1 MSDTYQDD
9 EPRSAGVQ
17 TIEEPQ
23 NVRAEIQEARALIPV
38 GPTGAAPMNFA
49 QQVDFAKTMA
59 LAKAALPPHLRNNAG
74 DCLAIIDIAS
84 RAGLSPYMLASKTY
98 VQNDRLCFESQAY
111 HALAQSSGLM
121 NGEFEIQYEGEGAAR
136 ICIVSGFLKGDP
148 RQKTHRSPPLG
159 ELHPGYSLKT
169 DEGGV
174 KTTKT
179 LSYVGGQKLK
189 AEAAAK
195 GETVHGLYCK
205 GSPLWDRKPD
215 VQHAY
220 DTIRDWVR
228 LHAPRATLGVYTV
241 DEIQDHADHFALEQ
255 AKSTDTLKD
264 KLATADRTEG
274 HQNGFADSELA
285 NLAADK
291 PGVVPKEPAKDVPKD
306 GPLSVPCP
314 ECGVPAGHQC
324 KVRGQPRSE
333 PHKNRMKRAD
343 KKVAPKKPEPEKPA
357 EVKPEDIKTPATAAQ
372 YVVYANGWIEKVSSR
387 DDAEARWEGEAD
399 MRTDLTVSMDDRTAL
414 YRKIDVKFPS

>member
-1 MSDTYQDD
+1 MTDTYQDD
-9 EPRSAGVQ
+9 EPRGAGTQ

-23 NVRAEIQEARALIPV
+23 NVRLEIQEARAMIPV
-38 GPTGAAPMNFA
+38 GDRGAAPMNFA
-49 QQVDFAKTMA
+49 QQVDFAKTMT

-121 NGEFEIQYEGEGAAR
+121 NGDFQIEYEGIGAAR
-136 ICIVSGFLKGDP
+136 VCIVSGFLKGDP

-159 ELHPGYSLKT
+159 ELHPGYVLKV
-169 DEGGV
+169 EESGV

-179 LSYVGGQKLK
+179 LSYAGGQKLK

-195 GETVHGLYCK
+195 GETVPGLFCK

-228 LHAPRATLGVYTV
+228 LHAPRATLGVYTI

-255 AKSTDTLKD
+255 AKDVTTLKD
-264 KLATADRTEG
+264 KLSTADRSEG
-274 HQNGFADSELA
+274 HKNGFADSELA

-291 PGVVPKEPAKDVPKD
+291 PGVVPKEPEKAAEAKADAAK
-306 GPLSVPCP
+306 
-314 ECGVPAGHQC
+314 E
-324 KVRGQPRSE
+324 KKTRG
-333 PHKNRMKRAD
+333 
-343 KKVAPKKPEPEKPA
+343 KKPKKNEPEKPT
-357 EVKPEDIKTPATAAQ
+357 EPKPENIKVPATAAQ
-372 YVVYANGWIEKVSSR
+372 YVVYADAWIEQAKSR
-387 DDAEARWEGEAD
+387 EDADARWEGEHEMRAELSVPMAD
-399 MRTDLTVSMDDRTAL
+399 RNAL
-414 YRKIDVKFPS
+414 YAKIDAKFPQ